1 MRTSRDEWGIQLAQV
16 TARRGTCCRRQVGC
30 VLVDA
35 DGHVIATG
43 YNGVAA
49 GRPHCNE
56 AKQEGADYE
65 PWGDLS
71 LGLTRP
77 TKIITV
83 FPNAC
88 PGATAPSGTNL
99 DGCEAIHA
107 EQNALLQC
115 PNVRAIHTAYV
126 TCSPCVT
133 CVKLLM
139 NTGCQRIVFA
149 EPYAHDQA
157 ARELW
162 LSRNVRPKQDPF
174 FIPSGPDTWEP
185 PYKWIHHRYQPET
198 QS

>member
-49 GRPHCNE
+49 GQPHCNE
-56 AKQEGADYE
+56 LKMVPNPKLLRPNGTYRE
-65 PWGDLS
+65 PEHWEQAEVGIFAH
-71 LGLTRP
+71 P
-77 TKIITV
+77 
-83 FPNAC
+83 C
-88 PGATAPSGTNL
+88 PGGQAPSGTGL
-99 DGCEAIHA
+99 DACQAIHA

-149 EPYAHDQA
+149 EPYSHDQA

-185 PYKWIHHRYQPET
+185 PYKWIHHQRET

>member
-1 MRTSRDEWGIQLAQV
+1 MRISRDGWGIELAKV

-35 DGHVIATG
+35 DGHVLATG

-49 GRPHCNE
+49 GRLHCNE
-56 AKQEGADYE
+56 QVERQVYTKAERDQARADGAVQIIGQ
-65 PWGDLS
+65 GDPRDDLPDIA
-71 LGLTRP
+71 LFL
-77 TKIITV
+77 
-83 FPNAC
+83 PNAC
-88 PGATAPSGTNL
+88 AGATAPSGTQL
-99 DGCEAIHA
+99 EGCEAIHA

-115 PNVRAIHTAYV
+115 PDVRRIHTAYV

-139 NTGCQRIVFA
+139 NTGCRRIIFA

-162 LSRNVRPKQDPF
+162 NF
-174 FIPSGPDTWEP
+174 YGPPVSNREWT
-185 PYKWIHHRYQPET
+185 HYQGE
-198 QS
+198 SK

>member
-1 MRTSRDEWGIQLAQV
+1 MRISRDGWGIELARV

-56 AKQEGADYE
+56 RTPIIKVI
-65 PWGDLS
+65 DLHAPE
-71 LGLTRP
+71 LDEVGWE
-77 TKIITV
+77 

-88 PGATAPSGTNL
+88 PSATSPSGQNL

-115 PNVRAIHTAYV
+115 HDVRAIHVAYV
-126 TCSPCVT
+126 TCSPCLT

-139 NTGCQRIVFA
+139 NTSCRHIVFA
-149 EPYAHDQA
+149 EPYAHDDA

-162 LSRNVRPKQDPF
+162 LSRNGLLSPVPG
-174 FIPSGPDTWEP
+174 IELYSWT
-185 PYKWIHHRYQPET
+185 HYQGEKP
-198 QS
+198 